1 LGDWN
6 NEDSVYSV
14 LIPTN
19 RAWIAAYQRIK
30 NYYKTTTAEGGSV
43 RQDALTK
50 KTLIQDLSFRQSEN
64 PVLTGSVVSTI
75 GHRFA
80 IAEDLFYGA
89 IQNEVSNGLFFLTDS
104 LRHKATESWHRE
116 ILVEAENTDWGR
128 TNMNANVF
136 FRTSAGSG
144 FSASGGKYITV
155 EPTVLN
161 DISEVSVTFPIPN
174 TLSAS
179 NLIYCV
185 FMPEIIADTSS
196 HKPNIV
202 TFSIDYV
209 DSNGKQLTNQSP
221 NSWKNIVTKA
231 NDTTMVNLGKFTF
244 PYSISSRTI
253 IQALKS
259 K

>member
-1 LGDWN
+1 M
-6 NEDSVYSV
+6 
-14 LIPTN
+14 
-19 RAWIAAYQRIK
+19 
-30 NYYKTTTAEGGSV
+30 
-43 RQDALTK
+43 
-50 KTLIQDLSFRQSEN
+50 
-64 PVLTGSVVSTI
+64 
-75 GHRFA
+75 
-80 IAEDLFYGA
+80 AEDLFEGA
-89 IQNEVSNGLFFLTDS
+89 NQQEVSHGLFFLTDS

-116 ILVEAENTDWGR
+116 ILVEAENTEWGR
-128 TNMNANVF
+128 TNLNANVY
-136 FRTSAGSG
+136 FRTSVGSG
-144 FSASGGKYITV
+144 FSASSGKYITV

-179 NLIYCV
+179 YLIYCV

-209 DSNGKQLTNQSP
+209 DSNGKQLTNQTP

-244 PYSISSRTI
+244 PYSNIFKDDNSSIKVKIKARNAVKKSQTTQYTRTMRI
-253 IQALKS
+253 DCLILKPVD
-259 K
+259 